1 MSACIR
7 IPKSTESAAREL
19 ESTFGF
25 PLETLSKSQFVHA
38 WCALSY
44 LEPGL
49 HPDDFD
55 QPGSGWPDDLKRF
68 AAEAWRREEAGEL
81 TDEEM
86 YPSDASWA
94 GLYDK
99 MHTHTVEETTRRFR
113 IAADY
118 GEV

>member
-1 MSACIR
+1 MSTCVCIPNS
-7 IPKSTESAAREL
+7 IESATLEL
-19 ESTFGF
+19 ESTLGF
-25 PLETLSKSQFVHA
+25 PLETLSKVKFVHA

-55 QPGSGWPDDLKRF
+55 QPGSGWPDNLKRF
-68 AAEAWRREEAGEL
+68 AVEAWRREEAGEL

-86 YPSDASWA
+86 YPSDANWA
-94 GLYDK
+94 GLYDQ
-99 MHTHTVEETTRRFR
+99 MLTHTVEETTRRFR
-113 IAADY
+113 IAAEF

>member
-1 MSACIR
+1 MSTCVCIPNSFER
-7 IPKSTESAAREL
+7 ATREL

-25 PLETLSKSQFVHA
+25 PLETLSKAKFVRA

-55 QPGSGWPDDLKRF
+55 QPGSGWPDNLKRF
-68 AAEAWRREEAGEL
+68 AVEARRREEAGEL

-86 YPSDASWA
+86 YPSDAAWA
-94 GLYDK
+94 GLYDQ
-99 MHTHTVEETTRRFR
+99 MHTHTVEETARRFR
-113 IAADY
+113 IAAEF